1 MNISVRESE
10 YTSPMKILISTAG
23 SHGDVLPFIALG
35 REFARRG
42 HTVTLYANPAFQGH
56 IHDAG
61 LGFVPV
67 STLAEYQALGQQPD
81 NNPMIAFE
89 RVARHFAALWGA
101 CYRAM
106 QADVVPGQTLLIG
119 NSLMFAH
126 RLLRETDGIPC
137 ATVHLAP
144 SVFRSNE
151 RPARLIPDWIEPKTP
166 ELFKNLAWWMLD
178 KGFYDR
184 HLTQPLNALR
194 AELGLPPVKRIFRSW
209 LHEADCVVGM
219 FPEWFGN
226 RVSDWP
232 IDVELTGFPLYDH
245 GEVSPLPDSLATFIA
260 AGPPPVAFSAGTATA
275 KAYRFF
281 ESSVAACQLAGVRG
295 ILLSHVADQVPA
307 NLPATIMHVPYA
319 PFGALL
325 PKLAAFVHHGGIGS
339 TAQALRAGVPQ
350 LIRPTAYDQFDNAAR
365 AVRLGTGIEVLER
378 RYRPEHVASVLHQ
391 LIGDTAW
398 RARCAAIAGKL
409 QNNQAI
415 QRTCDHILRRL
426 EPLACPLAA
435 R

>member
-1 MNISVRESE
+1 
-10 YTSPMKILISTAG
+10 MKILISAAG
-23 SHGDVLPFIALG
+23 SHGDVLPFIGLG
-35 REFARRG
+35 REFSRLGYA
-42 HTVTLYANPAFQGH
+42 VTLYANPAFQGH

-67 STLAEYQALGQQPD
+67 GTLAKYQALGQQPD
-81 NNPMIAFE
+81 NNPTKAFE
-89 RVARHFAALWGA
+89 RMARHFAALWGE
-101 CYRAM
+101 CYHAM
-106 QADVVPGQTLLIG
+106 QADIMPGQTLLIG

-126 RLLRETDGIPC
+126 RLLRETDGVPC

-151 RPARLIPDWIEPKTP
+151 RPPRLVPDWIQPKTP
-166 ELFKNLAWWMLD
+166 ELFKSLAWWMLD
-178 KGFYDR
+178 KSFYDR
-184 HLTQPLNALR
+184 HLTRPLNALR
-194 AELGLPPVKRIFRSW
+194 TELGLPPVERIFRSW

-219 FPEWFGN
+219 FPEWFAN
-226 RVSDWP
+226 RASDWSVD
-232 IDVELTGFPLYDH
+232 IELTGFPLYDY
-245 GEVSPLPDSLATFIA
+245 GEVLPLPESLAAFID

-275 KAYRFF
+275 TAHRFF
-281 ESSVAACQLAGVRG
+281 ESSVTACQLAGVRG

-307 NLPATIMHVPYA
+307 NLPDNVMHVPYA

-325 PKLAAFVHHGGIGS
+325 PSLAAFVHHGGIGS
-339 TAQALRAGVPQ
+339 TAQALCAGVPQ

-365 AVRLGTGIEVLER
+365 AVRLGTGIEVLEKC
-378 RYRPEHVASVLHQ
+378 YRPDHVASVLHQ
-391 LIGDTAW
+391 LIGDTAL
-398 RARCAAIAGKL
+398 RARCAEIAEKL

-435 R
+435 GQQA